1 MGTPVTRDQA
11 SMPAGECRVGRVE
24 CSYKLRSNWTAAA
37 AADAAGAAPMP
48 RHRRSPSSL
57 PTKEAK
63 TSSMEGRK
71 GNGRGLR
78 SADSEADAD
87 DGRVKSGAAHSGG
100 GGSNS
105 VAVVVVGR
113 TVDVAVA
120 VLRSSEPPRLLLVV
134 AGQRAGIR
142 ARLRGYSGARLS
154 TRRAPSAL
162 FRLRCRPLI
171 SLIVLSHLLPGLQI
185 DGVTIHWEDLKQKN
199 GVI

>member
-1 MGTPVTRDQA
+1 MFIQTEVELDR
-11 SMPAGECRVGRVE
+11 CR
-24 CSYKLRSNWTAAA
+24 
-37 AADAAGAAPMP
+37 
-48 RHRRSPSSL
+48 RHRRMPSNCRRR
-57 PTKEAK
+57 PPR
-63 TSSMEGRK
+63 GK
-71 GNGRGLR
+71 GNGER
-78 SADSEADAD
+78 AA

-185 DGVTIHWEDLKQKN
+185 DGVTIH
-199 GVI
+199 